1 MWTALALILTVLMGG
16 FIAYNGDL
24 IGRKFGKKRV
34 TLFHL
39 RPKHAAIL
47 ITSFTGLLISGLT
60 TGIMFLLVA
69 QVRDVI
75 LNGEEAIK
83 QRAIL
88 RKDNANLNVVNVSL
102 ERKRQEMEGEIDL
115 FKKQIAEFKQEQK
128 V

>member
-1 MWTALALILTVLMGG
+1 MWTALALIMTVLMGG

-24 IGRKFGKKRV
+24 IGRKFGKRRV

-39 RPKHAAIL
+39 RPKHTAIL

-60 TGIMFLLVA
+60 TGIMFLLVP

-83 QRAIL
+83 
-88 RKDNANLNVVNVSL
+88 
-102 ERKRQEMEGEIDL
+102 ERKVL
-115 FKKQIAEFKQEQK
+115 VKQIPQLKAERQRIRAQL
-128 V
+128 